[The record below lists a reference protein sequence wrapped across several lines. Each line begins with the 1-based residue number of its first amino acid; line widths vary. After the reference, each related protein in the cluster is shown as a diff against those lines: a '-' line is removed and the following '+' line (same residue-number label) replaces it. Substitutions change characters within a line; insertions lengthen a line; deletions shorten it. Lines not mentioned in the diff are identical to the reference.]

1 MLDDSGGVAAYDA
14 VIRDIFGV
22 VNEDG
27 LRQFRTVYI
36 EIGKKNGK
44 SELAAA
50 IALYLLYA
58 DNEPAAE
65 VFSAAADRQQ
75 GSIVFEVGRR
85 MIEMTPALNKRSKI
99 LVAGKRVVHE
109 LVADEATMQ
118 NTGNKLLLIMP
129 RGIAREK
136 MLREYEMVN
145 QKLGGA
151 GASQKAAKM
160 MVELLRNE

>member
-1 MLDDSGGVAAYDA
+1 MKYISL
-14 VIRDIFGV
+14 
-22 VNEDG
+22 VN
-27 LRQFRTVYI
+27 
-36 EIGKKNGK
+36 
-44 SELAAA
+44 
-50 IALYLLYA
+50 
-58 DNEPAAE
+58 
-65 VFSAAADRQQ
+65 
-75 GSIVFEVGRR
+75 
-85 MIEMTPALNKRSKI
+85 

-160 MVELLRNE
+160 MVELLRNEK